1 MNFRAIEEAL
11 LSQLSDRS
19 LNECLN
25 QTDSGYALLSPKP
38 KERSVELHFEKEF
51 LDWKKTLTAFKSQP
65 LYRALGV
72 KGDHKPFVLDATC
85 GLAGDSLQLLVFGCR
100 VHSWER
106 HPIPAL
112 MLLKA
117 FETWDNP
124 IKEKWSLDLL
134 HFTVPEDIEVIYFDP
149 MFKEANQ
156 KSLPRKEMRIFR
168 EVVGSDDDAIE
179 VAQEFL
185 LLKRRLII
193 KRPLKSPPLLENP
206 SFQQSGK
213 AVRFDVYLPA

>member
-1 MNFRAIEEAL
+1 VNFREIEEAL
-11 LSQLSDRS
+11 LSQLSDTQNIK
-19 LNECLN
+19 L
-25 QTDSGYALLSPKP
+25 TDKGYALISPDP
-38 KERSVELHFEKEF
+38 KERDVLLDFETEF
-51 LDWKKTLTAFKSQP
+51 MQWKKTLTSFNSQP

-72 KGDHKPFVLDATC
+72 KGEKRPFVLDATC

-117 FETWDNP
+117 FENWHNP
-124 IKEKWSLDLL
+124 IKEKWSLELQD
-134 HFTVPEDIEVIYFDP
+134 FTVPEGVEVVYFDP

-168 EVVGSDDDAIE
+168 EVVGADEDAIE
-179 VAQEFL
+179 VARKL
-185 LLKRRLII
+185 KDLKRRLII
-193 KRPLKSPPLLENP
+193 KRPLKSDPLIENP
-206 SFQQSGK
+206 SFAQSGK
-213 AVRFDVYLPA
+213 AVRFDVYLPS

>member
-11 LSQLSDRS
+11 LSQLSDTQN
-19 LNECLN
+19 LKATP
-25 QTDSGYALLSPKP
+25 QGYALISPDP
-38 KERSVELHFEKEF
+38 KERDVLLDFETEY
-51 LDWKKTLTAFKSQP
+51 LQWKKTLTAFNSQP

-72 KGDHKPFVLDATC
+72 KGEKKPFVLDATC
-85 GLAGDSLQLLVFGCR
+85 GLAGDSLQLLVFGCQ

-117 FETWDNP
+117 YENWNNP
-124 IKEKWSLDLL
+124 IKEKWTLDLQA
-134 HFTVPEDIEVIYFDP
+134 FTLPDEVEVIYFDP

-168 EVVGSDDDAIE
+168 EVVGADEDAIE
-179 VAQEFL
+179 VAQSL
-185 LLKRRLII
+185 RILKRRLII
-193 KRPLKSPPLLENP
+193 KRPLKAAPLLEDP
-206 SFQQSGK
+206 SFAQSGK

>member
-19 LNECLN
+19 LEGCLT
-25 QTDSGYALLSPKP
+25 QTDSGYALQSSDP
-38 KERSVELHFEKEF
+38 KERSVKLQFEREF
-51 LDWKKTLTAFKSQP
+51 LEWKKTLTAFNSQP

-72 KGDHKPFVLDATC
+72 KGEHKPFVLDATC

-112 MLLKA
+112 MLLRA
-117 FETWDNP
+117 FESWENP
-124 IKEKWSLDLL
+124 IKERWSLDLMN
-134 HFTVPEDIEVIYFDP
+134 FSVPDKVEVIYFDP

-168 EVVGSDDDAIE
+168 EVVGSDEDAVE

-193 KRPLKSPPLLENP
+193 KRPLKSPPLIEKP

-213 AVRFDVYLPA
+213 AVRFDVYLPV